1 MRVLEDTKMAG
12 LCNRPQWYP
21 LQATERSL
29 SSLSFS
35 LPLSLSLVAFYL
47 THDAIRRGSAF
58 SLGELSRV
66 RARVHVSSVLGGFLR
81 PPPLVE
87 QRAPFF

>member
-29 SSLSFS
+29 SSLS
-35 LPLSLSLVAFYL
+35 LSLSLS
-47 THDAIRRGSAF
+47 RRGLFDARRDSTWLCILARGTLACARAYTFPVF
-58 SLGELSRV
+58 SV
-66 RARVHVSSVLGGFLR
+66 VSSGLL
-81 PPPLVE
+81 LHLE